1 MAATNGYGRTR
12 WGRFA
17 AVLGLSAG
25 ATAGMLMLISHG
37 ALAASFTVSGQ
48 QFKVSADRLVATG
61 FVQYG
66 TVDARVEPGSDPASQ
81 VPEPVAVSAMRNAT
95 LTNLCQ
101 SVVTD
106 LGDFGALT
114 LKIRAGTG
122 KVPVTATDM
131 VVDMSQLDGNAEFEA
146 IEIGRDAGT
155 LDEGPTNDTAETAQR
170 RPGFFS
176 QQADRVTI
184 SGLKQVAWAT
194 SAGKF
199 NLTNLSLRLKWG
211 KDECF

>member
-66 TVDARVEPGSDPASQ
+66 TVDARTEPGAGSQ
-81 VPEPVAVSAMRNAT
+81 RPEPVAVSAMKNAT

-106 LGDFGALT
+106 LGDFGAVT
-114 LKIRAGTG
+114 LKIKAGTG
-122 KVPVTATDM
+122 KDPVTATNM
-131 VVDMSQLDGNAEFEA
+131 VVDMNALDGNAKFTGM
-146 IEIGRDAGT
+146 EIGRDAAT
-155 LDEGPTNDTAETAQR
+155 LDKGPVNDPAETAQR
-170 RPGFFS
+170 REGMFS
-176 QQADRVTI
+176 QQADKVTI
-184 SGLKQVAWAT
+184 TNLKQVAWAT
-194 SAGKF
+194 TAGEF
-199 NLTNLSLRLKWG
+199 NLTGLSLRLKWG